1 MANWVKCTSPEGS
14 TLHVNFD
21 NVTLVQRNDDVT
33 EINFI
38 GEDEIFEIKET
49 IDELKANGLKL

>member
-1 MANWVKCTSPEGS
+1 MATWVKCTSPEGS
-14 TLHVNFD
+14 TLYVNFD

-38 GEDEIFEIKET
+38 AEDEIFEIKET